1 MTLEEFAAA
10 LGRDVSRETFARL
23 GLFAALVQKWNPA
36 INLVAK
42 STLPDLWRRHIL
54 DSAQILHHAPDTLV
68 HWADLGSGGGF
79 PGIIIATLLAQDSPQ
94 TRVTLVESDQ
104 RKAAFLAE
112 SSRQLGLNPVV
123 LTARA
128 ESTPP
133 LRADVI
139 SARALAPLPRLL
151 PLISRHATPRAVAL
165 LPKGAGYQQELAE
178 AAADWRFTSTAHP
191 SITDPKAVILELRNL
206 AHV

>member
-1 MTLEEFAAA
+1 MTLEEFTAA

-23 GLFAALVQKWNPA
+23 EAFAALVHRWNPA

-42 STLPDLWRRHIL
+42 STLPHLWHRHIL
-54 DSAQILHHAPDTLV
+54 DSAQILGHARDDIA

-79 PGIIIATLLAQDSPQ
+79 PGIIIAVLLAQDSPQ

-104 RKAAFLAE
+104 RKATFLAE
-112 SSRQLGLNPVV
+112 SSRQLGLNPVI
-123 LTARA
+123 LTTRA
-128 ESTPP
+128 ESTRP
-133 LRADVI
+133 LAADVI

-151 PLISRHATPRAVAL
+151 PLIALHAAPQTIAL

-206 AHV
+206 THV